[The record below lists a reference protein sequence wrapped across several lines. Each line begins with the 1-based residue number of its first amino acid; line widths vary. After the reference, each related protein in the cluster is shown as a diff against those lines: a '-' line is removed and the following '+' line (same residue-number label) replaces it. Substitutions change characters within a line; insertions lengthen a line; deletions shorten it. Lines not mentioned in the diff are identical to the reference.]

1 MTMDSSKSRMLLA
14 VGVFAASALVLSGCS
29 ASGGTADT
37 AETVTLNIATVDNS
51 QMKDMESLKGVFEEA
66 NPDIKVNFTVM
77 QENDLRDAVT
87 KDVATGAGQYDI
99 VTVGAYEV
107 PIWGGNDWLT
117 DLTTYAND
125 DAAFDVEDILP
136 SVRNGLTSD
145 GKLYGVPFYGES
157 SFLMY
162 NKDIFAAAGVS
173 LSDNPTWAEVA
184 TVAQTIKDG
193 GFADA
198 GICLR
203 GLPGWGEL
211 FAPLTTVVQTFGG
224 SWFDE
229 SWNQGVDSPEFIEAV
244 TFYTDLVKSAGQPDP
259 ASAGFTEC
267 LNYVK
272 SGKAAMW
279 YDATSAA
286 GILEA
291 SDSPVAG
298 KMGYVQAPVKETAQ
312 SGWLWSWNLAMPKTT
327 THSDAAWK
335 FMSWATSKEYINLVG
350 NEIGWAN
357 VPPGSRTSTYAI
369 PEYAAAAS
377 AFGPITLKIMDSVN
391 PEQPG
396 VNPQPWVGVQF
407 VSIPE
412 FQDLA
417 NTISQDLAAVFAGTA
432 TASDVLKASA
442 ALAQTA
448 GDAQK

>member
-1 MTMDSSKSRMLLA
+1 MTMASKKSRMLLTA
-14 VGVFAASALVLSGCS
+14 GIFAASALVLSACS
-29 ASGGTADT
+29 ASGGAATAP
-37 AETVTLNIATVDNS
+37 VTLNIATVDNS
-51 QMKDMESLKGVFEEA
+51 QMKDMESLKGVFEAA

-107 PIWGGNDWLT
+107 PIWGGNNWLT
-117 DLTTYAND
+117 DLTKYSTD
-125 DAAFDVEDILP
+125 DKAYDVADILP
-136 SVRNGLTSD
+136 SVRDGLTSN

-173 LSDNPTWAEVA
+173 LPANPTWDQVA
-184 TVAQTIKDG
+184 AVAKTIKDG
-193 GFADA
+193 KFADA

-203 GLPGWGEL
+203 GLPGWGEM

-224 SWFDE
+224 NWFNQSWK
-229 SWNQGVDSPEFIEAV
+229 QGVDSPEFINAV
-244 TFYTDLVKSAGQPDP
+244 TFYTDLIKSAGQPDP
-259 ASAGFTEC
+259 ASTGFTEC

-291 SDSPVAG
+291 SGSPVAG
-298 KMGYVQAPVKETAQ
+298 KMGYVQAPVKVTSQA
-312 SGWLWSWNLAMPKTT
+312 GWLWSWNLAMPKTT
-327 THSDAAWK
+327 KHSDAAWK

-350 NEIGWAN
+350 NKIGWAN
-357 VPPGSRTSTYAI
+357 VPPGSRTSTYSI
-369 PEYAAAAS
+369 PEYTKAAA
-377 AFGPITLKIMDSVN
+377 AFGPITLKIMDAVN
-391 PEQPG
+391 PKQPG
-396 VNPQPWVGVQF
+396 VNPQPWTGIQF

-417 NTISQDLAAVFAGTA
+417 NTVSQDLAGVFAGTKTVA
-432 TASDVLKASA
+432 DVLKADA
-442 ALAQTA
+442 ALAQKA
-448 GDAQK
+448 GDAQKK

>member
-1 MTMDSSKSRMLLA
+1 MVASI
-14 VGVFAASALVLSGCS
+14 FAASALVLSGCS
-29 ASGGTADT
+29 ADGGG
-37 AETVTLNIATVDNS
+37 ESEVVTLNIATVDNG

-66 NPDIKVNFTVM
+66 NPNIKVNFTVM
-77 QENDLRDAVT
+77 QENDLRNAVT

-107 PIWGGNDWLT
+107 PIWGANGWLN
-117 DLTTYAND
+117 DLTE
-125 DAAFDVEDILP
+125 DATSDESYDVDDILP
-136 SVRNGLTSD
+136 SVRGGLSAD

-162 NKDIFAAAGVS
+162 NKDILSAAGVT
-173 LSDNPTWAEVA
+173 LSDNPTWDEVSA
-184 TVAQTIKDG
+184 AAKTIKDG
-193 GFADA
+193 GFAEA

-224 SWFDE
+224 NWFDMD
-229 SWNQGVDSPEFIEAV
+229 WNQQVDSPEFIEAV
-244 TFYTDLVKSAGQPDP
+244 TYYTDLVKAAGQPDP
-259 ASAGFTEC
+259 ASSGFTEC

-272 SGKAAMW
+272 EGKAAMW

-291 SDSPVAG
+291 DDSPVAG
-298 KMGYVQAPVKETAQ
+298 KMGYTQAPVKETTQ
-312 SGWLWSWNLAMPKTT
+312 SGWLWSWNLAMPTT
-327 THSDAAWK
+327 TKHADAAWT
-335 FMSWATSKEYINLVG
+335 FMSWATSKEYIQLVG
-350 NEIGWAN
+350 NELGWAK

-369 PEYAAAAS
+369 PEYQEAS
-377 AFGPITLKIMDSVN
+377 AAFGPITLEIMDSVN

-417 NTISQDLAAVFAGTA
+417 NTISQELSGVFAGTT
-432 TASDVLKASA
+432 TAEAVLKANA
-442 ALAQTA
+442 DLAQQA
-448 GDAQK
+448 GDAQKK

>member
-1 MTMDSSKSRMLLA
+1 MVASI
-14 VGVFAASALVLSGCS
+14 FAASALVLSGCS
-29 ASGGTADT
+29 ADGGG
-37 AETVTLNIATVDNS
+37 ESEVVTLNIATVDNG

-66 NPDIKVNFTVM
+66 NPNIKVNFTVM
-77 QENDLRDAVT
+77 QENDLRNAVT

-107 PIWGGNDWLT
+107 PIWGANGWLN
-117 DLTTYAND
+117 DLTEKATSDEAY
-125 DAAFDVEDILP
+125 DVDDILP
-136 SVRNGLTSD
+136 SVRGGLSAD

-162 NKDIFAAAGVS
+162 NKDILSAAGVT
-173 LSDNPTWAEVA
+173 LSDNPTWDEVSA
-184 TVAQTIKDG
+184 AAKTIKDG
-193 GFADA
+193 GFAEA

-224 SWFDE
+224 NWFDMD
-229 SWNQGVDSPEFIEAV
+229 WNQQVDSPEFIEAV
-244 TFYTDLVKSAGQPDP
+244 TYYTDLVKAAGQPDP
-259 ASAGFTEC
+259 ASSGFTEC

-272 SGKAAMW
+272 EGKAAMW

-291 SDSPVAG
+291 EDSPVAG
-298 KMGYVQAPVKETAQ
+298 KMGYTQAPVKETTQ
-312 SGWLWSWNLAMPKTT
+312 SGWLWSWNLAMPTT
-327 THSDAAWK
+327 TKHPDAAWT
-335 FMSWATSKEYINLVG
+335 FMSWATSKEYIQLVG
-350 NEIGWAN
+350 NELGWAK

-369 PEYAAAAS
+369 PEYQEAS
-377 AFGPITLKIMDSVN
+377 AAFGPITLEIMDSVN

-417 NTISQDLAAVFAGTA
+417 NTISQELSGVFAGTT
-432 TASDVLKASA
+432 TAEAVLKANA
-442 ALAQTA
+442 DLAQQA
-448 GDAQK
+448 GDAQKK

>member
-1 MTMDSSKSRMLLA
+1 MKIATKKSKVVMVASI
-14 VGVFAASALVLSGCS
+14 FAASALVLSGCS
-29 ASGGTADT
+29 ADGGG
-37 AETVTLNIATVDNS
+37 ESEVVTLNIATVDNG

-66 NPDIKVNFTVM
+66 NPNIKVNFTVM
-77 QENDLRDAVT
+77 QENDLRNAVT

-107 PIWGGNDWLT
+107 PIWGANGWLN
-117 DLTTYAND
+117 DLTE
-125 DAAFDVEDILP
+125 DATSDESYDVDDILP
-136 SVRNGLTSD
+136 SVRGGLSAD

-162 NKDIFAAAGVS
+162 NKDILSAAGVT
-173 LSDNPTWAEVA
+173 LSDNPTWDEVSA
-184 TVAQTIKDG
+184 AAKTIKDG
-193 GFADA
+193 GFAEA

-224 SWFDE
+224 NWFDMD
-229 SWNQGVDSPEFIEAV
+229 WNQQVDSPEFIEAV
-244 TFYTDLVKSAGQPDP
+244 TYYTDLVKAAGQPDP
-259 ASAGFTEC
+259 ASSGFTEC

-272 SGKAAMW
+272 EGKAAMW

-291 SDSPVAG
+291 DDSPVAG
-298 KMGYVQAPVKETAQ
+298 KMGYTQAPVKETTQ
-312 SGWLWSWNLAMPKTT
+312 SGWLWSWNLAMPTT
-327 THSDAAWK
+327 TKHADAAWT
-335 FMSWATSKEYINLVG
+335 FMSWATSKEYIQLVG
-350 NEIGWAN
+350 NELGWAK

-369 PEYAAAAS
+369 PEYQEAS
-377 AFGPITLKIMDSVN
+377 AAFGPITLEIMDSVN

-417 NTISQDLAAVFAGTA
+417 NTISQELSGVFAGTT
-432 TASDVLKASA
+432 TAEAVLKANA
-442 ALAQTA
+442 DLAQQA
-448 GDAQK
+448 GDAQKK

>member
-1 MTMDSSKSRMLLA
+1 MTMASNKSRMLLT

-29 ASGGTADT
+29 ASGGAT
-37 AETVTLNIATVDNS
+37 ETVTLNIATVDNS

-117 DLTTYAND
+117 DLTAYAND
-125 DAAFDVEDILP
+125 DTAYDVEDILP

-162 NKDIFAAAGVS
+162 NKEIFAAAGVS
-173 LSDNPTWAEVA
+173 LSDNPTWDEVA

-203 GLPGWGEL
+203 GLPGWGEM

-224 SWFDE
+224 NWFDE
-229 SWNQGVDSPEFIEAV
+229 SWNQGVDSPEFIDAV
-244 TFYTDLVKSAGQPDP
+244 TFYTDLIKSAGEPDP

-298 KMGYVQAPVKETAQ
+298 KMGYVQAPVKETSQA
-312 SGWLWSWNLAMPKTT
+312 GWLWSWNLAMPQTT

-377 AFGPITLKIMDSVN
+377 AFGPITLEIMDAVN

-417 NTISQDLAAVFAGTA
+417 NTVSQDLAGVFAGTT
-432 TASDVLKASA
+432 TAADVLKASA
-442 ALAQTA
+442 ELAQKA